1 MRFSV
6 DDRIS
11 GKSALICMAV
21 CAFLWSTSG
30 ALIKLVNW
38 NGMAIAGMRSLI
50 AGVVLIAYLKIVG
63 KKLVVNRLTLTVGIA
78 VALKFICFTV
88 GNKLTASANMV
99 ALQYTNPVF
108 VLIFSMLFFGQKFKR
123 KDVAVALATA
133 GGIAMLTLEGTGS
146 STMLGNF
153 LGLMVGVT
161 TAIMH
166 LMSGKAKSYAESLSI
181 NIFGNIYTAI
191 AMFPFFFTGGGLSF
205 DAPSITGILMLGL
218 FQQAAAYIF
227 YGFAIRNAPTLSC
240 TLIAALNPLFNPVW
254 TALLV
259 HEYPGPLTLTG
270 FGIVLIS
277 ITLWTISNAKE
288 KARAQAEKPAGE
300 APAKD

>member
-1 MRFSV
+1 M
-6 DDRIS
+6 RIS
-11 GKSALICMAV
+11 VNRPISTRNALLCMAA

-30 ALIKLVNW
+30 ALIKMISW
-38 NGMAIAGMRSLI
+38 NGMAIAGMRGLI
-50 AGVVLIAYLKIVG
+50 AGVILVIYLRLAG
-63 KKLVVNRLTLTVGIA
+63 EKLVVNRLTLLVGIA
-78 VALKFICFTV
+78 VMLKFVCFTV

-108 VLIFSMLFFGQKFKR
+108 VLLFSAVFFGQRFRR
-123 KDVAVALATA
+123 KDIAVAVATV

-146 STMLGNF
+146 STMLGNL
-153 LGLMVGVT
+153 LGLMVGIT

-181 NIFGNIYTAI
+181 NIFGNIYTAVL
-191 AMFPFFFTGGGLSF
+191 MFPFFFTGGGLSW
-205 DAPSITGILMLGL
+205 DSASITGILLLGF

-240 TLIAALNPLFNPVW
+240 TLIAALNPLFNPIW

-270 FGIVLIS
+270 FGIVLVS
-277 ITLWTISNAKE
+277 ITLWTLSNARE
-288 KARAQAEKPAGE
+288 RAKAAG
-300 APAKD
+300 

>member
-6 DDRIS
+6 DRPIAP
-11 GKSALICMAV
+11 KNALLCMAA
-21 CAFLWSTSG
+21 CACLWSTSG
-30 ALIKLVNW
+30 ALIKLISW

-50 AGVVLIAYLKIVG
+50 AGVVLLAYLKLAG
-63 KKLVVNRLTLTVGIA
+63 KKLVVNRLTLTVGFA
-78 VALKFICFTV
+78 VMLKFVCFTV
-88 GNKLTASANMV
+88 GNKLTSSANMV

-108 VLIFSMLFFGQKFKR
+108 VLIFSMLFFGQRFRR
-123 KDVAVALATA
+123 KDIAVALATA

-153 LGLMVGVT
+153 LGLMVGIT

-181 NIFGNIYTAI
+181 NIFGNIYTAVL
-191 AMFPFFFTGGGLSF
+191 MCPFFFTGGGLSW
-205 DAPSITGILMLGL
+205 DAGSVTGILLLGL

-227 YGFAIRNAPTLSC
+227 YGFAIRNAPTLNC

-259 HEYPGPLTLTG
+259 HEYPGPLTLAG
-270 FGIVLIS
+270 FGIVLVS
-277 ITLWTISNAKE
+277 ITLWTLSNARDKTAE
-288 KARAQAEKPAGE
+288 QAKTPRGE
-300 APAKD
+300 

>member
-1 MRFSV
+1 MNFSV
-6 DDRIS
+6 DNRIS
-11 GKSALICMAV
+11 GRSALLCMAV

-30 ALIKLVNW
+30 ALIKLINW
-38 NGMAIAGMRSLI
+38 NGMAIAGLRSLI
-50 AGVVLIAYLKIVG
+50 AGVVLLVYLRIVG
-63 KKLVVNRLTLTVGIA
+63 KRLVINRLTLTVGIA
-78 VALKFICFTV
+78 VMLKFVCFTV
-88 GNKLTASANMV
+88 GNKLTSSANMV

-108 VLIFSMLFFGQKFKR
+108 VLIFSMLFFGQRFKR

-133 GGIAMLTLEGTGS
+133 GGIAMLTLEGTGT

-181 NIFGNIYTAI
+181 NIIGNIYTAV
-191 AMFPFFFTGGGLSF
+191 AMAPFLFTEKLELS
-205 DAPSITGILMLGL
+205 AQNLTGILLLGL

-227 YGFAIRNAPTLSC
+227 YSFAIRNAPTLSC
-240 TLIAALNPLFNPVW
+240 TLIASLNPLFNPVW

-259 HEYPGPLTLTG
+259 HEYPGPMTLIG
-270 FGIVLIS
+270 FGIVLAS
-277 ITLWTISNAKE
+277 ITLWTLSNAKD
-288 KARAQAEKPAGE
+288 KAKAQASDSQTPRQG
-300 APAKD
+300 